1 MPALPPL
8 GGAFFVG
15 PQARATGA
23 EVAPVAATGG
33 VQAAS
38 GDAVRAIEPG
48 GEARG
53 GQIDRRAEDDRR
65 ARTAFEELRRTLA
78 GQDDPVALSEQG
90 RRRAQETPAEVF
102 ERAFAP
108 GDGEAPERAERT
120 PRRFEDLFA
129 RPARRPPPSTGAEDP
144 DALAFRRADPEPPID
159 GGEPDAVAEG
169 AEAGAIDEAER
180 AEAGEGAGEGDE
192 ARAAD
197 GTNRRGAGGD
207 ELTAEELEQVQ
218 RLEAR
223 DAEVR
228 AHEQAHKSVGGRYAG
243 AISYD
248 FQTGPDGKRYAVG
261 GEVSIDISE
270 VPGDPRATIQKME
283 IVRRAALAPAQP
295 SGADRSVAATASQK
309 ASQARV
315 ELTEQQ
321 AEEAAAAREAAAEAG
336 EEAAEAGEG
345 AESTE
350 GAPPPPPE
358 DAPPATPPADAPDAA
373 PAAEETPAVDGRGL
387 RRLEPGRGA
396 GIFVDRPP
404 TADRPEAPE
413 PRASGPQVA
422 ALRAALG

>member
-8 GGAFFVG
+8 GGAVFIG
-15 PQARATGA
+15 PQPRATGA
-23 EVAPVAATGG
+23 EVAPIAAADG
-33 VQAAS
+33 VQAAP

-53 GQIDRRAEDDRR
+53 GQIDRRAEDNRR

-78 GQDDPVALSEQG
+78 GQDDPVALSDEG

-102 ERAFAP
+102 ERAFAR

-129 RPARRPPPSTGAEDP
+129 RPGRRPPAGETPAPIAADAEAPAVEEADAVAGAE
-144 DALAFRRADPEPPID
+144 A
-159 GGEPDAVAEG
+159 AEG
-169 AEAGAIDEAER
+169 AEAEAV
-180 AEAGEGAGEGDE
+180 EGDE
-192 ARAAD
+192 AEAAD

-295 SGADRSVAATASQK
+295 SGADRSVAATAGQK

-321 AEEAAAAREAAAEAG
+321 AEEAAEAREAAAEAG

-350 GAPPPPPE
+350 GAPPPPPG
-358 DAPPATPPADAPDAA
+358 APLPAPLPTAPTDAA
-373 PAAEETPAVDGRGL
+373 RAAPGPEEAPTVDGPAL
-387 RRLEPGRGA
+387 RRVEPGRGA
-396 GIFVDRPP
+396 GIFVDRPAP
-404 TADRPEAPE
+404 ADRADAPQ
-413 PRASGPQVA
+413 PRASGPRVA
-422 ALRAALG
+422 ALRAVGG